1 MTAHPSDY
9 FKLHFIVFL
18 WGFTA
23 ILGMLISIPAVEMV
37 LYRTLLAA
45 IGMGAVIFLTKNS
58 FHLTP
63 QNLTKILAT
72 GFIVGIHWLAFFVS
86 ARLSNASVSLVGFA
100 TGSVW
105 TAFLE
110 PLMGGKKIKS
120 FEVVLGCLVV
130 AGLYVI
136 FSFDFEYPLGLL
148 MGIASGLS
156 MSFFSILNARFV
168 MRVHPYAITFYEMIG
183 AFLCTLV
190 FLPFYQAL
198 WAKDHQLQL
207 VPHTVDWLYLAVL
220 AWVCTVYAYSAGVEL
235 LKRLSVFFIQL
246 TLNLEP
252 VYGIVMAVIILGEGE
267 KMQLS
272 FYLGAGIII
281 SSVIFYPFLK
291 ARFAK
296 S

>member
-1 MTAHPSDY
+1 MTARTSDY
-9 FKLHFIVFL
+9 LQLHFLVFL

-37 LYRTLLAA
+37 LYRTLLSA
-45 IGMGAVIFLTKNS
+45 IGMGIMMVLTKKS
-58 FHLTP
+58 FAVTR
-63 QNLTKILAT
+63 QNLIKILAT
-72 GFIVGIHWLAFFVS
+72 GFVVGLHWLAFFIS

-100 TGSVW
+100 TGAVW

-110 PLMGGKKIKS
+110 PLMRGKKIQS
-120 FEVVLGCLVV
+120 VEVALGCLVV

-156 MSFFSILNARFV
+156 MSFFSIFNAHFV
-168 MRVHPYAITFYEMIG
+168 TRLHPYVITFYEMTG
-183 AFLCTLV
+183 AFLCTVL
-190 FLPFYQAL
+190 FLPLYQLL
-198 WAKDHQLQL
+198 WSQDHQLQL
-207 VPHTVDWLYLAVL
+207 VPNATDWLYLAIL

-235 LKRLSVFFIQL
+235 LKRLSVFSVQL

-252 VYGIVMAVIILGEGE
+252 LYGIVMAVIILREGE
-267 KMQLS
+267 NMQMS
-272 FYLGAGIII
+272 FYLGAGIILI
-281 SSVIFYPFLK
+281 SVISYPWLK
-291 ARFAK
+291 SRLTP

>member
-1 MTAHPSDY
+1 MTTSPSDY

-23 ILGMLISIPAVEMV
+23 ILGLLISIPAVEMV

-45 IGMGAVIFLTKNS
+45 IGMGIVIFLTKNS
-58 FHLTP
+58 FHITP

-110 PLMGGKKIKS
+110 PIMGQKKIKS
-120 FEVVLGCLVV
+120 VEVALGCLTVT
-130 AGLYVI
+130 GLYVI
-136 FSFDFEYPLGLL
+136 FSFDFEYPLGLIL
-148 MGIASGLS
+148 GIASGLS
-156 MSFFSILNARFV
+156 ISIFSIFNARFV
-168 MRVHPYAITFYEMIG
+168 TRVHPYTITFYEMIG
-183 AFLCTLV
+183 AFLCTLL
-190 FLPFYQAL
+190 FLPFYKTL
-198 WAKDHQLQL
+198 WAVDHQLRL
-207 VPHTVDWLYLAVL
+207 IPTSMDWLYIAVL
-220 AWVCTVYAYSAGVEL
+220 AWVCSVYAYSAGVEL
-235 LKRLSVFFIQL
+235 LKRLSVFFVQL

-252 VYGIVMAVIILGEGE
+252 VYGILMAVILLGEGE

-281 SSVIFYPFLK
+281 SSVISYPYLK
-291 ARFAK
+291 SRFNK

>member
-1 MTAHPSDY
+1 
-9 FKLHFIVFL
+9 
-18 WGFTA
+18 
-23 ILGMLISIPAVEMV
+23 MLISIPAVEMV

-45 IGMGAVIFLTKNS
+45 IGMGVVIFLTKKP
-58 FHLTP
+58 FRITP
-63 QNLTKILAT
+63 QDLTKIIAT

-120 FEVVLGCLVV
+120 LEVALGCLVV

-148 MGIASGLS
+148 LGIGSGLG
-156 MSFFSILNARFV
+156 MSFFSILNSRFV
-168 MRVHPYAITFYEMIG
+168 VRVHPYTITFYEMVG
-183 AFLCTLV
+183 AFLCTLL
-190 FLPFYQAL
+190 FLPFYQIL

-207 VPHTVDWLYLAVL
+207 IPTPTDWAYIAVL
-220 AWVCTVYAYSAGVEL
+220 AWVCSVYAYSAGVEL
-235 LKRLSVFFIQL
+235 LKRLSVFFVQL
-246 TLNLEP
+246 TLNMEP
-252 VYGIVMAVIILGEGE
+252 VYGILMAVILLGEGE
-267 KMQLS
+267 KMQLP

-281 SSVIFYPFLK
+281 SSVISYPLLK
-291 ARFAK
+291 ARHGQH
-296 S
+296 